1 MTDYKTIEITRHG
14 AVATIA
20 FTPPMLVHDRHDR
33 PPRPGRHRELGMA
46 INELRFDNSA
56 RVIVVTGRE
65 DIFCMTAPSHP
76 RLTGHTPGDDWDAMQ
91 ALQFTFQQIIEVEK
105 PVIAKVNGGVKGF
118 GSSLVF
124 ACDFI
129 IARED
134 AVFCDHHLGMG
145 DGDPPVGRPG
155 AGIVPGDGGTVFVPL
170 HMSPPL
176 AREYLWL
183 GRQLTGKQLYERG
196 CINAA
201 VAAAELDNAVDDLA
215 AALLRRPPHALA
227 MAKRAFNR
235 FQAER
240 FNQIFDLGFAYEM
253 LSFSQPDRVVD
264 GRGVETL

>member
-1 MTDYKTIEITRHG
+1 MTNYNTIAVTREG
-14 AVATIA
+14 AAATIA
-20 FTPPMLVHDRHDR
+20 FTPPMLVHDKDDR

-46 INELRFDNSA
+46 ISELRFDNA
-56 RVIVVTGRE
+56 IRVIVITGKD

-76 RLTGHTPGDDWDAMQ
+76 RLHGHVPGDDWDAMQ
-91 ALQFTFQQIIEVEK
+91 ALQFTFQQIIEAEK

-129 IARED
+129 VARED

-145 DGDPPVGRPG
+145 DGDPPVGRRG
-155 AGIVPGDGGTVFVPL
+155 AGIVPGDGGTVFVPF

-183 GRQLTGKQLYERG
+183 GKQLTGKQLYDRG
-196 CINAA
+196 SINAA
-201 VAAAELDNAVDDLA
+201 VPAAELDSTVDELV

-235 FQAER
+235 FYAER

-253 LSFSQPDRVVD
+253 ISFGVPERIVD
-264 GRGVETL
+264 KRGAETL

>member
-1 MTDYKTIEITRHG
+1 MTEYKSIEIRRNG
-14 AVATIA
+14 AYATIV
-20 FTPPMLVHDRHDR
+20 FTPPMLQHDEKDR

-46 INELRFDNSA
+46 INELRFDNA
-56 RVIVVTGRE
+56 IRVIVVTGKD

-76 RLTGHTPGDDWDAMQ
+76 RVSGHTPGGDWDAMQ
-91 ALQFTFQQIIEVEK
+91 ALQFTFQQIIEAEK
-105 PVIAKVNGGVKGF
+105 PVVAKVNGGVKGF

-145 DGDPPVGRPG
+145 DGSPPVGRSG

-183 GRQLTGKQLYERG
+183 GKQLTGKQLYERG

-201 VAAAELDNAVDDLA
+201 VPAGALDHAVDELV

-235 FQAER
+235 FYAER

-253 LSFSQPDRVVD
+253 LSFTEPDRIVD
-264 GRGVETL
+264 QRGVDTL

>member
-1 MTDYKTIEITRHG
+1 MTDYKTIEVTRKNG
-14 AVATIA
+14 AATIR
-20 FTPPMLVHDRHDR
+20 FTPPMLVHDANDL

-46 INELRFDNSA
+46 INELRFDNA
-56 RVIVVTGRE
+56 IRVIVITGKD

-76 RLTGHTPGDDWDAMQ
+76 RLHGHTPGDDWDAIQ
-91 ALQFTFQQIIEVEK
+91 ALQFTFQEIIEAEK
-105 PVIAKVNGGVKGF
+105 PIIAKVNGGVKGF

-124 ACDFI
+124 SCDFI

-145 DGDPPVGRPG
+145 DGNPPVGRPG

-183 GRQLTGKQLYERG
+183 GKQLSGKELYQRG

-201 VAAAELDNAVDDLA
+201 VPAGELDQAVDDLV

-227 MAKRAFNR
+227 LAKRAFNR
-235 FQAER
+235 IYAER
-240 FNQIFDLGFAYEM
+240 FNQVFDLAYAYEM
-253 LSFSQPDRVVD
+253 LCFNQHDRAVD